1 MRQTKTVSNQE
12 QITLPAG
19 IHNPLSI
26 TDGDI
31 EMYSPEQITERGEQD
46 RIGDA
51 ERKVI
56 LNHLPKSSRKA
67 DKKRG

>member
-12 QITLPAG
+12 KITLPAD
-19 IHNPLSI
+19 IRNPLSI

-31 EMYSPEQITERGEQD
+31 EMYNPEQIAEWGEQD

-56 LNHLPKSSRKA
+56 LKHLPKSSRKA
-67 DKKRG
+67 AQKRG